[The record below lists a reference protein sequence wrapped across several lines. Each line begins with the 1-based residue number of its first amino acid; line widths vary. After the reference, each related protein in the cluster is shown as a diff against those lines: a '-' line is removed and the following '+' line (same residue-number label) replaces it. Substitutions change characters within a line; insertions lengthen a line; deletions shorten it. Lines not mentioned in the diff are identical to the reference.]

1 MVVLWI
7 EQGCA
12 ILLEATKETE
22 TIKKKKKKKK
32 CVVPAACSGVLG
44 MFFTVIAAL

>member
-22 TIKKKKKKKK
+22 SIKKK
-32 CVVPAACSGVLG
+32 CVVPAVCIGVLG
-44 MFFTVIAAL
+44 MFFTVIAALCSLFS